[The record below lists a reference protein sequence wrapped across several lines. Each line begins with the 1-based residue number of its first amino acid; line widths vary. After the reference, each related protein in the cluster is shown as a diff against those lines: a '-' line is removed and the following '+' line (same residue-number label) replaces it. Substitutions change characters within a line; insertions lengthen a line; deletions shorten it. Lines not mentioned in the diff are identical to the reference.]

1 MKKNILLSFV
11 FIASLFVLGTSEVN
25 AKSCSGI
32 KAAPHMYQ
40 VAPTVRVDTE
50 PLTTAYGTCKGSNTE
65 VWFSSPQTLPNS
77 WTYANGVIWIDLYEE
92 DPPGNAD
99 EHVKEY
105 AGMVE
110 NKTIWEFRLVR
121 TLEYDNIDS
130 EGDSTCE
137 LYLTFYSSG
146 YQGYTID
153 KSLFNYKICMN

>member
-1 MKKNILLSFV
+1 MKKNILAIFI
-11 FIASLFVLGTSEVN
+11 FIASLFVLGVNDVN
-25 AKSCSGI
+25 AKSCSDI
-32 KAAPHMYQ
+32 NAAPHMYQ
-40 VAPTVRVDTE
+40 VAPAVRVKKE

-65 VWFSSPQTLPNS
+65 VWFSSPQSLPNS
-77 WTYANGVIWIDLYEE
+77 WNFASGVIWIDLYEE

-99 EHVKEY
+99 EHVKKY
-105 AGMVE
+105 AGITE
-110 NKTIWEFRLVR
+110 NKTIVEFRLIE

-130 EGDSTCE
+130 EGDSVCE